1 MISGYRG
8 FAAVMVPSLKE
19 RGRTNGWY
27 ATKKAGKC
35 VQDKSLLT
43 ETRSAE
49 KGEEEGT
56 WCCYFSFGFVAFV
69 PNTKLAKRSRYLS
82 KTLSDS
88 LMINYKPFWMYL
100 QLILPGLYCYLV

>member
-27 ATKKAGKC
+27 AAKKAGKR

-69 PNTKLAKRSRYLS
+69 PNTKPAKRSRYLS

>member
-1 MISGYRG
+1 MILGYRG

-27 ATKKAGKC
+27 AAKKAGKRM
-35 VQDKSLLT
+35 QDKSLLT

-49 KGEEEGT
+49 KEEEEGT
-56 WCCYFSFGFVAFV
+56 WCCFFSFVFVAVV

-100 QLILPGLYCYLV
+100 QLILLGLYCYLV